1 MIYKNAMIH
10 DGLGHAFVGDLRIED
25 GRIAEVAEHI
35 EGDGVDLA
43 GKHVLPG
50 FIDTLSKWGIN
61 GTPYEIRPSSDD
73 NDEKSDPV
81 TPEMDVVY
89 AFNGRAASVQQLP
102 AYGITACGVAPSD
115 NNVFGGQ
122 AAAFVTDGI
131 NGYRMC
137 LRRGVAMKCSVSKE
151 VKRVYGGRNV
161 MPTTLMGMFHLLE
174 SNLRKAAEYDPEKEG
189 VEPDEKLAVIR
200 MAIDGEMPMMISCDD
215 ANSRQL
221 VMEIVKPY
229 EKMKVIFTMMAG
241 LSELDLTLDPER
253 VSFIDGFA
261 GGDYDPRSMHKD
273 YRIIKA
279 LVDKGMRIAVC
290 GKTAGSYSR
299 EWVLWEGME
308 LTKHIDDE
316 EKVLS
321 MMTSE
326 PARMLGIDE
335 MTGSIE
341 VGKRADLVVWS
352 MNPLSDFRA
361 RVLQTMIAGKT
372 VYQEGDEIKCYC

>member
-137 LRRGVAMKCSVSKE
+137 LRRGVAMKCSVS
-151 VKRVYGGRNV
+151 GGRNV

-189 VEPDEKLAVIR
+189 VEPDEKLAAIR

-241 LSELDLTLDPER
+241 MSELDLTLDPER

>member
-1 MIYKNAMIH
+1 
-10 DGLGHAFVGDLRIED
+10 
-25 GRIAEVAEHI
+25 
-35 EGDGVDLA
+35 
-43 GKHVLPG
+43 
-50 FIDTLSKWGIN
+50 
-61 GTPYEIRPSSDD
+61 
-73 NDEKSDPV
+73 
-81 TPEMDVVY
+81 
-89 AFNGRAASVQQLP
+89 
-102 AYGITACGVAPSD
+102 
-115 NNVFGGQ
+115 
-122 AAAFVTDGI
+122 
-131 NGYRMC
+131 
-137 LRRGVAMKCSVSKE
+137 
-151 VKRVYGGRNV
+151 
-161 MPTTLMGMFHLLE
+161 
-174 SNLRKAAEYDPEKEG
+174 
-189 VEPDEKLAVIR
+189 
-200 MAIDGEMPMMISCDD
+200 
-215 ANSRQL
+215 
-221 VMEIVKPY
+221 
-229 EKMKVIFTMMAG
+229 
-241 LSELDLTLDPER
+241 
-253 VSFIDGFA
+253 
-261 GGDYDPRSMHKD
+261 MHKD

>member
-25 GRIAEVAEHI
+25 GKIAEVAEHI

-89 AFNGRAASVQQLP
+89 AFNGRAVSVQQLP

-122 AAAFVTDGI
+122 AAAFITDGI

-174 SNLRKAAEYDPEKEG
+174 SNLRKAAEYAPEKEG
-189 VEPDEKLAVIR
+189 VEPDEKLAAIR
-200 MAIDGEMPMMISCDD
+200 MAIDGEMPMMIACDD

-299 EWVLWEGME
+299 EWVLWEGLHRYYNFAGRVVETVPRSLHLSCGSE
-308 LTKHIDDE
+308 LT
-316 EKVLS
+316 
-321 MMTSE
+321 
-326 PARMLGIDE
+326 
-335 MTGSIE
+335 
-341 VGKRADLVVWS
+341 
-352 MNPLSDFRA
+352 
-361 RVLQTMIAGKT
+361 
-372 VYQEGDEIKCYC
+372 